1 MAAAKSKVVIARK
14 GARRMSEIPAGV
26 LRELNAGEAESITL
40 VEILAIDSAKLAR
53 AAGLNGSDAERIA
66 AAGGIVP
73 RMKEGGRVLF
83 ERHGV
88 KGAMK
93 FAEHPSDTV
102 RGWAA
107 FAIAADGGLSLDKR
121 LTLVRR
127 AADDV
132 HSGVR
137 EWAWLAVRD
146 AIVADV
152 ERALRLLGPWTGERS
167 ANLRRF
173 ASEATRPRGVW
184 CAHIARLKAEP
195 ALGAPL
201 LTALRADD
209 SKYVQDSVGNWLNDA
224 SKSDGAWVRGLC
236 ARWMKESP
244 TPATTRICG
253 RAMRTLR
260 KGEASDLGSGRTSSG
275 DSSGKKSARK
285 A

>member
-1 MAAAKSKVVIARK
+1 MAGAKAKGENARK

-40 VEILAIDSAKLAR
+40 VEILAIDFAKLAR
-53 AAGLNGSDAERIA
+53 AGGLNGGDAERIA

-93 FAEHPSDTV
+93 FADHPSDTV

-107 FAIAADGGLSLDKR
+107 FAIAADAGLALEKR
-121 LTLVRR
+121 LKFVRA
-127 AADDV
+127 AADDA

-152 ERALRLLGPWTGERS
+152 ERSLELLGPWTGERS

-184 CAHIARLKAEP
+184 CAHIPRLKADP

-201 LTALRADD
+201 LTVLRADD

-224 SKSDGAWVRGLC
+224 SKSDGAWVRALC

-244 TPATTRICG
+244 TPATLRICG
-253 RAMRTLR
+253 RALRTLR
-260 KGEASDLGSGRTSSG
+260 KGEGSASGAGRKA
-275 DSSGKKSARK
+275 SGKRSAK
-285 A
+285 KG